1 MKRGFFV
8 AVIVFG
14 LGFTAAFG
22 QVASKNKLAAA
33 ANTARPLTVELETSR
48 SLAAKGQFPE
58 SEQHAAAA
66 LALDPESLTA
76 LVFLARTIKAQVRT
90 DTTPENTALAGR
102 AIDLYRRL
110 LKRLPNDL
118 EAFQALNHLYTSIGD
133 QANQREWGLSIAQN
147 GAFPNAIRV
156 SSYKTLINE
165 NVACADAAQRSVS
178 ARPPADGPKGQPRT
192 VDTAAVDRG
201 IACGNEGLEF
211 AGAMAILSPDDA
223 AWRDRAKLLRALVN
237 LTNKAGR
244 SAESQNYQT
253 QMEEAEKRAGMEDPI
268 RAAGFVPT
276 TPVDS
281 RQVINGWASVI
292 PGPSYPAEARPV
304 NAQGSVYLNVTTDA
318 DGFVIAAELL
328 SGHPLL
334 RAAALNSAI
343 WSRFDRTKMKTKN
356 GILEVVFKSDQPGP
370 PVNPNTPPGAER
382 RETGP
387 RWKKPH

>member
-1 MKRGFFV
+1 MKRGVLV
-8 AVIVFG
+8 AAVTLALGCG
-14 LGFTAAFG
+14 LAFG
-22 QVASKNKLAAA
+22 QAASKARPVAI
-33 ANTARPLTVELETSR
+33 ANTVRPLTVELESAR
-48 SLAAKGQFPE
+48 GLAAKGQFPE
-58 SEQHAAAA
+58 AEKHAAAA
-66 LALDPESLTA
+66 LTLDPESLTG
-76 LVFLARTIKAQVRT
+76 LVFLARTVKAQVRT
-90 DTTPENTALAGR
+90 DSTAENTALAQR
-102 AIDLYRRL
+102 AIALYRRV
-110 LKRLPNDL
+110 LKRMPNDL
-118 EAFQALNHLYTSIGD
+118 EAFQALNHLYTTLGD
-133 QANQREWGLSIAQN
+133 PANQREWGLSIAQN

-156 SSYKTLINE
+156 SSYKTLLNE
-165 NVACADAAQRSVS
+165 NVACAEAAQRSVT

-253 QMEEAEKRAGMEDPI
+253 QMEEADKRAAMEDPI
-268 RAAGFVPT
+268 RAAGFLPAT
-276 TPVDS
+276 AVDS

-292 PGPSYPAEARPV
+292 PGPSYPAEAKPV
-304 NAQGSVYLNVTTDA
+304 NAQGAVYLNVTTDA
-318 DGFVIAAELL
+318 DGFVIAAELF

-370 PVNPNTPPGAER
+370 PANPNTPPGAER
-382 RETGP
+382 REPGP